1 MKRNKTISQSKGMFN
16 IDSRLF
22 RTRQSVQ
29 VGKDLKD
36 NPERIDRKS
45 KIITIVE
52 RGRHAQSVGALKQK
66 DLSVDFRR
74 STPSWRHANLY
85 VN

>member
-1 MKRNKTISQSKGMFN
+1 M
-16 IDSRLF
+16 
-22 RTRQSVQ
+22 Q

-74 STPSWRHANLY
+74 QVGGTPICTSINTT
-85 VN
+85 

>member
-1 MKRNKTISQSKGMFN
+1 MALIFPLLILLNLEIVQIKVSKVKRNKTISQSKGMFN

-52 RGRHAQSVGALKQK
+52 VLER
-66 DLSVDFRR
+66 
-74 STPSWRHANLY
+74 
-85 VN
+85 

>member
-1 MKRNKTISQSKGMFN
+1 MFN
-16 IDSRLF
+16 IDSRLL

-52 RGRHAQSVGALKQK
+52 VLER
-66 DLSVDFRR
+66 
-74 STPSWRHANLY
+74 
-85 VN
+85 